1 MQGVLRKS
9 GWAFLAF
16 GMGLVLGLAL
26 REVPSHVGSES
37 ASAVQEVRA
46 GGFHFINPLLEC
58 EIPEG
63 AERPGELKSFRQD
76 VEALVTSCLRKGMAD
91 NISVYFRDLND
102 GPWFAISPE
111 ENFAPASLLKVPIL
125 ITALRKAERDPSF
138 LKIPITLPPDFAPDK
153 GQAIPPLEVLEA
165 GKTYTVEELLRR
177 MIVYSDNRAVSIID
191 QLLSTEEQLATF
203 RALGVGFHESATE
216 PFNLSVA
223 SYASFF
229 RILFNASYLNRD
241 MSERALSLL
250 ASSRFQR
257 GIRAGIPGT
266 VTVAEKF
273 GHWMIPASEPTRQ
286 ELHDC
291 GIVYYPGRP
300 YLLAVMT
307 RGNDIPRLDSAIRLI
322 SAEVFRH
329 VDEQTRQE
337 SSHERGGHT

>member
-1 MQGVLRKS
+1 
-9 GWAFLAF
+9 
-16 GMGLVLGLAL
+16 
-26 REVPSHVGSES
+26 
-37 ASAVQEVRA
+37 
-46 GGFHFINPLLEC
+46 
-58 EIPEG
+58 
-63 AERPGELKSFRQD
+63 
-76 VEALVTSCLRKGMAD
+76 MAD
-91 NISVYFRDLND
+91 QISVYFRDLND
-102 GPWFAISPE
+102 GPWFTISPK

-125 ITALRKAERDPSF
+125 ITALHRAEKDPTF
-138 LKIPITLPPDFAPDK
+138 LQIPIKFPLDFAPDR

-191 QLLSTEEQLATF
+191 QLLSSEEQNATF
-203 RALGVGFHESATE
+203 RELGVGFHESATE
-216 PFNLSVA
+216 PFNLSVE

-229 RILFNASYLNRD
+229 RILFNASYLNRE

-273 GHWMIPASEPTRQ
+273 GHWMLPSSEPGRQ

-307 RGNDIPRLDSAIRLI
+307 RGNDIPQLDSAIRLI

-337 SSHERGGHT
+337 PSQEKDGPM